1 MKKRLLER
9 GRPNSM
15 ARKED
20 RGTKDDNV
28 VRFDFRDNLKKQHD
42 KRRRK
47 EWMLGLG
54 AFSIVFAGGM
64 LALNW
69 PVSGLTSIAPSELV
83 TKLSLMAGSTSPRFE
98 LCGIT
103 RRTCVV
109 DGDTFWLEGEKI
121 RIADID
127 TPEISEPKCDS
138 EYQLGMKATYR
149 LRDLLNEGA
158 FEVRPIGNR
167 DEDRFGR
174 KLRVIVR
181 HGQSLGDQLVSEG
194 LARTWTGRR
203 EPWC

>member
-1 MKKRLLER
+1 
-9 GRPNSM
+9 M
-15 ARKED
+15 ARKKG

-28 VRFDFRDNLKKQHD
+28 VRFDFRDKLKKQHD
-42 KRRRK
+42 KRRRT

-69 PVSGLTSIAPSELV
+69 PVSGLTFIAPSDLAP
-83 TKLSLMAGSTSPRFE
+83 KFSLMAESTSPRFE

-109 DGDTFWLEGEKI
+109 DGDTFWLEGVKI

-149 LRDLLNEGA
+149 LRDLLNESA

-181 HGQSLGDQLVSEG
+181 HGLSLGDQLVSEG